1 MSFCVGDLL
10 LVAPGSYVPPG
21 GRYSQGIVL
30 TEPNQHFRTV
40 YVAWYDG
47 KITQELM
54 SNLLKSYVRITND
67 SR

>member
-1 MSFCVGDLL
+1 MKPGDLL

-30 TEPNQHFRTV
+30 SDPEPGFRTV
-40 YVAWYDG
+40 CVAWYDG
-47 KITQELM
+47 KITEELV
-54 SNLLKSYVRITND
+54 SNLLKHYVRITND

>member
-30 TEPNQHFRTV
+30 SDPEPGFRTV

-47 KITQELM
+47 KITEELV